1 MKKMIAILLLLAVVT
16 GSIFAESRFNE
27 NTVVPFLLNAFVGFG
42 VGSYVQGD
50 TTGGAIGTTGE
61 LVSLGL
67 VIAGSVKTAVDTA
80 ANLEVDE
87 YGYVSG
93 DIPMTGTILTAVGS
107 IALMGVR
114 IFEMIRPFSYEK
126 KLATAMGAEDIKFNV
141 APVLTSANNMD
152 LALNCKISF

>member
-16 GSIFAESRFNE
+16 GSIFAESKFNE
-27 NTVVPFLLNAFVGFG
+27 DTVVPFLLNAFVGFG

-67 VIAGSVKTAVDTA
+67 VIAGSVKTALDTA
-80 ANLEVDE
+80 ANLDE

-93 DIPMTGTILTAVGS
+93 DIPMTGTIITAVGS

>member
-1 MKKMIAILLLLAVVT
+1 MKKMIAILLLLAVVS
-16 GSIFAESRFNE
+16 GSIFAESKFNE
-27 NTVVPFLLNAFVGFG
+27 DTVVPFLLNTIVGFG

-50 TTGGAIGTTGE
+50 TTGGIIGTSGE

-67 VIAGSVKTAVDTA
+67 IIAGSVKTVMDT
-80 ANLEVDE
+80 ANLEVDG
-87 YGYVSG
+87 YGVDPS
-93 DIPMTGTILTAVGS
+93 DIPMTGTIITAVGS

>member
-16 GSIFAESRFNE
+16 GSIFAESKFNE
-27 NTVVPFLLNAFVGFG
+27 DTVVPFLLNTIVGFG

-50 TTGGAIGTTGE
+50 TTGGIIGTSGE

-67 VIAGSVKTAVDTA
+67 IIAGSVKTVMDTA
-80 ANLEVDE
+80 NLVDE
-87 YGYVSG
+87 YGNVSG
-93 DIPMTGTILTAVGS
+93 DIPMTGTILTTVGS